1 MSAVNKVKNSLLFL
15 TQTLDDLKF
24 NLKYILEESFKYTNE
39 NLYIYINPLAS
50 NKSKLSYQSPQL
62 LLLNDE
68 PKLINDKYNLKLLLN
83 KCYQN
88 SFSLNPNVNVTCLL
102 NNVHSSMLNKNKFNL
117 DYDLILTDL
126 AINSSDS
133 PVYSNLIQFCN
144 SNLPNKKNAN
154 MPFYSINC
162 NQGTSEFNLAPLEE
176 SVHSENDLIYANNV
190 FENSIIGGTFDR
202 LHIGH
207 KIMLS
212 EAVLLTKN
220 RLLVGVTAE
229 SMLRKKKLAEL
240 IQNFD
245 LRCANVNLFLKYF
258 RSTNVLIHFCQQ
270 GKKVS

>member
-1 MSAVNKVKNSLLFL
+1 MSAVIKVKNSLLFL

-50 NKSKLSYQSPQL
+50 NKSKFYQSPQL
-62 LLLNDE
+62 LHLNEE

-83 KCYQN
+83 KCYQS
-88 SFSLNPNVNVTCLL
+88 SFNLNPNVNVTCLL

-126 AINSSDS
+126 SINSSDS
-133 PVYSNLIQFCN
+133 PIYLKLIQFCN
-144 SNLPNKKNAN
+144 SNLPNKKNSN
-154 MPFYSINC
+154 MPFYSIDC
-162 NQGTSEFNLAPLEE
+162 NKGNGEFNLSPLGE
-176 SVHSENDLIYANNV
+176 SVHSDNDLIYANHEY
-190 FENSIIGGTFDR
+190 ENSIIGGTFDR

-212 EAVLLTKN
+212 EAVLLTRN

-229 SMLRKKKLAEL
+229 SMLSKKKLAEL

-245 LRCANVNLFLKYF
+245 LRCENVNFLF
-258 RSTNVLIHFCQQ
+258 VLNIFYQQ
-270 GKKVS
+270 KC